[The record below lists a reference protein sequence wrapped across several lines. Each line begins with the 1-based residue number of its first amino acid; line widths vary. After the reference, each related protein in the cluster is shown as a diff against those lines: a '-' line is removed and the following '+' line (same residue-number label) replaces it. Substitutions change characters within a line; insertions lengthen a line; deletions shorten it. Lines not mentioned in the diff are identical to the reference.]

1 MQSEPGKRMTAFSEY
16 VNTACK
22 DCAHIRYC
30 RGGCP
35 YNAIAPSGG
44 SLDGVDPHCAAYTRI
59 FDELNERLNEEM
71 FAEPPAGMGFGA
83 PVSPPGKRPGVM
95 ALMRTIVEK

>member
-1 MQSEPGKRMTAFSEY
+1 MTAFSDY
-16 VNTACK
+16 VDTACK

-44 SLDGVDPHCAAYTRI
+44 SLDGVDPHCAAYKRI
-59 FDELNERLNEEM
+59 FEELNDRLNREMAEEPM
-71 FAEPPAGMGFGA
+71 MPGMGGFGG
-83 PVSPPGKRPGVM
+83 PVFRKPKKPGVM
-95 ALMRTIVEK
+95 ALMRSVVGRQF